1 MQSYS
6 LNNKIAIVTG
16 ASRGIGSAIAKSL
29 AKNGVKVA
37 LNARNSE
44 ALKKLKNEITSANGI
59 AEIMVGDVSC
69 IDSFTKV
76 VNDTIKKF
84 GSIDIL
90 VNNAGITK
98 DNIIMRMKESEWDDV
113 LNINLKGCF
122 NGIKSVAKPMIKN
135 RYGKIINITSIIGQI
150 GNSGQGN
157 YAASKA
163 GIVGLTKST
172 AKELGSRNITVN
184 AIAPGYI
191 ATNMT
196 QDLNDEIKNK
206 MKSTIPLG
214 RFGLPSDI
222 ANLVCFLVSDD
233 ASYITG
239 QTINVDGGMVMI

>member
-16 ASRGIGSAIAKSL
+16 ASRGIGSAIAKTL

-44 ALKKLKNEITSANGI
+44 ALKKLKNEIISANGI

-84 GSIDIL
+84 GNIDIL

-163 GIVGLTKST
+163 GIIGLTKST

-191 ATNMT
+191 TTNMT

-206 MKSTIPLG
+206 MKSTIPLR

>member
-1 MQSYS
+1 LQSYS

-44 ALKKLKNEITSANGI
+44 ALKRLKNEITSANGI

-84 GSIDIL
+84 GNIDIL

-122 NGIKSVAKPMIKN
+122 NGIKSVTKPMIKN
-135 RYGKIINITSIIGQI
+135 KYGKIINITSIIGQI

>member
-84 GSIDIL
+84 GNIDIL

>member
-1 MQSYS
+1 MQSYN

-16 ASRGIGSAIAKSL
+16 ASKGIGSAIAKSL

-44 ALKKLKNEITSANGI
+44 ALTKLKNEITSANGT

-69 IDSFTKV
+69 VDSFSKT

-84 GSIDIL
+84 GNIDIL

-98 DNIIMRMKESEWDDV
+98 DNIIMRMKESEWDEV

-122 NGIKSVAKPMIKN
+122 NGIKSVSRPMIKN

-150 GNSGQGN
+150 GNQGQGN

-163 GIVGLTKST
+163 GIIGLTKST

-196 QDLNDEIKNK
+196 QNLNDEIKNK

>member
-1 MQSYS
+1 MQSYN

-16 ASRGIGSAIAKSL
+16 ASKGIGSAIAKLL

-37 LNARNSE
+37 LNARNPE
-44 ALKKLKNEITSANGI
+44 PLQKLKNEITSANGI

-69 IDSFTKV
+69 IDSFTKIA
-76 VNDTIKKF
+76 NDTIKIF
-84 GSIDIL
+84 GNIDIL

-98 DNIIMRMKESEWDDV
+98 DNIIMRMKDSEWDDV

-122 NGIKSVAKPMIKN
+122 NGIKSVSKPMIKN
-135 RYGKIINITSIIGQI
+135 KYGKIINITSIIGQI
-150 GNSGQGN
+150 GNQGQGN
-157 YAASKA
+157 YAASKS
-163 GIVGLTKST
+163 GIIGLTKST

-196 QDLNDEIKNK
+196 QNLNDEIKNK
-206 MKSTIPLG
+206 MKSFIPLG
-214 RFGLPSDI
+214 RFGLPNDI
-222 ANLVCFLVSDD
+222 ANLVCFLASDD

>member
-1 MQSYS
+1 LQSYS

-84 GSIDIL
+84 GNIDIL

>member
-44 ALKKLKNEITSANGI
+44 ALKKLKNEIISANGI

-76 VNDTIKKF
+76 VNNTIKKF
-84 GSIDIL
+84 GNIDIL

-163 GIVGLTKST
+163 GIIGLTKST

-191 ATNMT
+191 TTNMT

-239 QTINVDGGMVMI
+239 QTINIDGGMVMI